1 MKHPKPKPR
10 LYRGFRDIFASDLLI
25 RQKMLDSI
33 REVYERYGF
42 APLETPAV
50 EFVETL
56 GKFLPE
62 SQTPDGGIFS
72 FQNEDDEWIAL
83 RYDLTASLSRVF
95 AQYKDL
101 QRPFRRYQVG
111 PVWRFEKPGPDHFRE
126 FYQFDFDTVGTKS
139 MMADAEGCCVL
150 CDALERIGIERGKY
164 LIKVNNRKVLNG
176 VLESSGI
183 GLIDTSTDDSLA
195 MNVLRSIDKYDRIG
209 LLGVRELLT
218 TGREDAS
225 GDVMKGLQL
234 SEDVVLQIMEYLQVN
249 AVHRVEVCDQLD
261 AVVGDSRIARE
272 GIEELREI
280 DKHLSC
286 LGYNESQVVFDP
298 TVVRGLGYYT
308 GPVYEAVLT
317 FEVKDEKGKVKSFGS
332 IGGGGRYD
340 YLVKRFTGQEVPA
353 TGASIGVDRL
363 LAALKLI
370 GDSEERSTSTQ
381 VLVATMDKNYLSE
394 YQLIAKELRSAG
406 INTELYVGNKG
417 IAGQFKYAD
426 VCKIPLVVVA
436 GEDEFSAGEL
446 QIKDLEAGREL
457 SKEILDREIWRK
469 DRPAQFAVKREEL
482 IVKIKETLNL
492 YKPSARQVSS
502 PDGETKIHLSGEDT

>member
-1 MKHPKPKPR
+1 MKRYKPKPR
-10 LYRGFRDIFASDLLI
+10 LYRGFRDIFASDLLM
-25 RQKMLDSI
+25 RQQMLDSI
-33 REVYERYGF
+33 REVYELYGF

-83 RYDLTASLSRVF
+83 RYDLTASLSRVC
-95 AQYKDL
+95 AQYKDI
-101 QRPFRRYQVG
+101 QRPFRRCQVG
-111 PVWRFEKPGPDHFRE
+111 PVYRLEKPGPDHFRE

-150 CDALERIGIERGKY
+150 CDALEKIGIERGNY
-164 LIKVNNRKVLNG
+164 LIKVNNRKILNG
-176 VLESSGI
+176 VLETSGV
-183 GLIDTSTDDSLA
+183 GLIDTSTDDSRA

-209 LLGVRELLT
+209 LKGVKELLT

-225 GDVMKGLQL
+225 GDVMKGLGL
-234 SEDVVLQIMEYLQVN
+234 SENEISPILEYLQVGTGD
-249 AVHRVEVCDQLD
+249 RVEVCDQLESI
-261 AVVGDSRIARE
+261 VGNSEIGMK

-280 DKHLSC
+280 DKNLRC
-286 LGYNESQVVFDP
+286 LGYEEGQIVFDP

-308 GPVYEAVLT
+308 GPVFEAVLT
-317 FEVKDEKGKVKSFGS
+317 FEVKDEKGRVKSFGS

-340 YLVKRFTGQEVPA
+340 DLVKRFTGQEVPA

-363 LAALKLI
+363 LEALKLV
-370 GDSEERSTSTQ
+370 GKLEERSTSTS
-381 VLVATMDKNYLSE
+381 VLVAAMDKNHLFD

-406 INTELYVGNKG
+406 INTELYLGNKG
-417 IAGQFKYAD
+417 IGGQFKYAD
-426 VCKIPLVVVA
+426 KCKIPLVVVA

-457 SKEILDREIWRK
+457 AKEVLDRETWRK
-469 DRPAQFAVKREEL
+469 DRPAQFAVKREDL
-482 IVKIKETLNL
+482 VAKIKETLNL
-492 YKPSARQVSS
+492 
-502 PDGETKIHLSGEDT
+502 